1 MNFLVFHEVEEG
13 FPSMRCED
21 VIRELAAPS
30 DAQDAAALSDHLS
43 HCLSCA
49 AFADR
54 AARLD
59 RLWEATRPA
68 EPGPEVWHN
77 LWLQIAQSMDSS
89 TSQPV
94 VSLSPVALRNGST
107 NAPKYD
113 VKPSERSPSRSSR
126 SQPWARFG
134 TVGVSRAAAA
144 LLIAG
149 LAWWFFGPSNPNQDV
164 ASLNRTLPEP
174 TGPNVLL
181 ASLSDIDI
189 EAGHTVVILA
199 DTKSPSVVDRTA
211 KGIIAGVDREYVDW
225 YGDERYFDWSQ
236 VFNEV
241 EYLAKPQV
249 AMKE

>member
-1 MNFLVFHEVEEG
+1 MKLRKGVEA
-13 FPSMRCED
+13 MRCED
-21 VIRELAAPS
+21 VVRELAAPS
-30 DAQDAAALSDHLS
+30 DTQDAAALSDHLS
-43 HCLSCA
+43 HCTSCA

-68 EPGPEVWHN
+68 EPAPEVWHN
-77 LWLQIAQSMDSS
+77 LWLQIAHSIDSS

-94 VSLSPVALRNGST
+94 VSPSPAAHRNGST

-126 SQPWARFG
+126 SRHWAKFG
-134 TVGVSRAAAA
+134 TVGISRAAAA

-149 LAWWFFGPSNPNQDV
+149 LAWWFFVPSNPNQDV
-164 ASLNRTLPEP
+164 ASRNRALPDP
-174 TGPNVLL
+174 TAPNVLL
-181 ASLSDIDI
+181 ASLSDVDI

-199 DTKSPSVVDRTA
+199 DPKSPSVVDRTA
-211 KGIIAGVDREYVDW
+211 KGMIAGVDREYVDW